1 MLQNR
6 KELLAW
12 LESHPKLSPLLAAC
26 GRQEGGQKGG
36 QEDGR
41 EKDAAHDLSHFL
53 RVALWTMRLAPEAEK
68 EEAAAA
74 ALLHD
79 LVNLPKD
86 HPERAK
92 ASQYSAERA
101 APLLREAG
109 FSPEAQKRICEAIED
124 HSFSRGATPRSALG
138 EALQDADRLEALGAI
153 GLMRLF
159 STGAKMK
166 ADYFHTDDPWAE
178 SRPLNDKKYSLD
190 HFFTKLL
197 KLPLTFRTERG
208 RMEAIR
214 RARRMEE
221 FLDQTAEEIGA
232 PRP

>member
-12 LESHPKLSPLLAAC
+12 LENHPKLSPLLGAC
-26 GRQEGGQKGG
+26 AG
-36 QEDGR
+36 QE
-41 EKDAAHDLSHFL
+41 KDSAHDLSHFL
-53 RVALWTMRLAPEAEK
+53 RVALWTMRLAPEMEK
-68 EEAAAA
+68 EEAVAA

-101 APLLREAG
+101 TPLLREAG
-109 FSPEAQKRICEAIED
+109 FSAEAQKRIREAIED
-124 HSFSRGATPRSALG
+124 HSFSRGAIPRSLLG

-159 STGAKMK
+159 STGAKMQ
-166 ADYFHTDDPWAE
+166 ADYFHTEDPWAE

-208 RMEAIR
+208 RMEATR
-214 RARRMEE
+214 RTRWMEA
-221 FLDQTAEEIGA
+221 FLDQAAEEIGV